1 MKEGGEGAN
10 LLAESQDLLKV
21 TSELLMTWDFMSF

>member
-21 TSELLMTWDFMSF
+21 TDELHMTWDFMSF